1 MIADGQRMQEHF
13 AAMLTADITQEE
25 YAALRSITRKL
36 ENCLNSVSVSEGDD
50 LPC

>member
-1 MIADGQRMQEHF
+1 
-13 AAMLTADITQEE
+13 MLTADITQEE
-25 YAALRSITRKL
+25 YAALRSITHKL

>member
-25 YAALRSITRKL
+25 YAALRSITCKL
-36 ENCLNSVSVSEGDD
+36 ENCLSSVSVSEGDD